1 MKKQSV
7 CGKYQ
12 SDNGGYGRI
21 YLGRE
26 IFSGRE
32 KAMKGKR
39 FVVLLVLIALS
50 LCGCNGLKK
59 GQTYNLNDWWVN
71 AYGVN
76 IWWALNVL

>member
-1 MKKQSV
+1 MENIKAIMADTAE
-7 CGKYQ
+7 YIWAE
-12 SDNGGYGRI
+12 RF
-21 YLGRE
+21 
-26 IFSGRE
+26 FSGRE

-39 FVVLLVLIALS
+39 FVIVLVLIALS

-59 GQTYNLNDWWVN
+59 GQTYNLNDWSVN

>member
-1 MKKQSV
+1 
-7 CGKYQ
+7 
-12 SDNGGYGRI
+12 
-21 YLGRE
+21 
-26 IFSGRE
+26 
-32 KAMKGKR
+32 MKGKR

-50 LCGCNGLKK
+50 LCGCNRLKK